1 MNKFTGLVTELSRV
15 LDKIAGLCLVAVMAL
30 IVANILLRAIF
41 KSPILGTIDYV
52 TFLTAVMI
60 GLSLAYCAVQSG
72 HIAVDFF
79 VERLPLKIQAVID
92 MVMGLLT
99 LTFWG
104 LCVWQTAVYAN
115 RMAVTGVVSPTTQT
129 PVYPF
134 IYLVDVGLL
143 ALCLVL
149 LVRTGESCRKA
160 FSSSA
165 VSFGTSKVRVIETN
179 RRRLVN

>member
-1 MNKFTGLVTELSRV
+1 MNKFTGLVTGLSRL

-41 KSPILGTIDYV
+41 KSPILGTIDYA

-72 HIAVDFF
+72 HIAVDFV
-79 VERLPLKIQAVID
+79 VERLPLKMQAAID
-92 MVMGLLT
+92 MVMGLLS
-99 LTFWG
+99 LVFWS
-104 LCVWQTAVYAN
+104 LCVWQTGVYAN
-115 RMAVTGVVSPTTQT
+115 RTALTGVVSSTTQT

-134 IYLVDVGLL
+134 IYLVDLGLL

-149 LVRTGESCRKA
+149 LVRTVESCRKV
-160 FSSSA
+160 FSNSA
-165 VSFGTSKVRVIETN
+165 VSFGTSKVRAIDTIQKVAS
-179 RRRLVN
+179 